1 MIRSPAAFRAI
12 FIKSAMAGGLVALVA
27 AGFAAA
33 RPGAALALPG
43 ALPAAALERAAES
56 GAGLPVIRTAGCR
69 DGGSPCADD
78 GPPPYEPSRGRVSRW
93 EPAPE
98 RHGGPYEPQAQ
109 EEPCLEDRRP
119 SRNYVYHTPAPPL
132 PRGYEAY
139 EERWC
144 GVRCWYRRLREGY
157 CGRGCDYYR
166 FRLTEFPEGKLS
178 NYRRRYACKTAH

>member
-12 FIKSAMAGGLVALVA
+12 FIKSAVAGGLALLVVA
-27 AGFAAA
+27 AVAAA
-33 RPGAALALPG
+33 QPGAALALPG
-43 ALPAAALERAAES
+43 AVPAAALERTAEA

-69 DGGSPCADD
+69 DGGSPCLDD
-78 GPPPYEPSRGRVSRW
+78 GPPPYEPPRGRVSRW

-98 RHGGPYEPQAQ
+98 RHGGPYEPAVQ

-119 SRNYVYHTPAPPL
+119 SRNYVYHAPAPPPL
-132 PRGYEAY
+132 RGYEGY